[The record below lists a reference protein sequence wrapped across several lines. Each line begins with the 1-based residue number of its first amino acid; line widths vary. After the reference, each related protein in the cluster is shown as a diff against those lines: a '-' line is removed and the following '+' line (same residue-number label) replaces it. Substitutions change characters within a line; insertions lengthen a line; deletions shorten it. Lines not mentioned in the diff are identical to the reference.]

1 MSVQALTPDLGDKT
15 IPAAYTSFKTFLSVI
30 ETLGQGIPKR
40 IDRTMWRTQSGVIQ
54 SQIMMALRFFSL
66 VDEEDRPTPVLHRL
80 VDAPSDKRPEQIGA
94 LLRYAYH
101 DIIEHDLTKMTP
113 KMLDEAMENYHV
125 NGDTKRKAVTFFLQA
140 ARFAELPMHPLLSGA
155 IRNSS
160 PRKRRSRR
168 DGAGDS
174 EELNT
179 RTRSTDVVTTN
190 QNRTP
195 PKVVQLRSGGS
206 LTLAIDVDVFSMSAE
221 DRAFVFGVVDALQ
234 KYETGEGK

>member
-54 SQIMMALRFFSL
+54 SQIMMALRFFS
-66 VDEEDRPTPVLHRL
+66 L